1 MMSNS
6 VETVVEST
14 NVSQSLKVNLAR
26 NVLLLLSPR
35 WKKTKNGLRNSK
47 KERLRLP
54 FLMGLVVALWVVIY
68 VVFVK
73 ALAYF
78 AAEEMFGTIA
88 ATKLLSMILV
98 TFTFV
103 LVISNIITTFS
114 SFYLS
119 NDLEFIMAGP
129 APSNALFSARFVET
143 LVDSSWMVLVFGFPV
158 FMAYG
163 TVFSAP
169 WSFYL
174 LSLAALSCLLV
185 LTTSGAIIVVQTLV
199 RTFPVRRL
207 RDLFVFVGILIF
219 IGVYLIF
226 RMIRPEEF
234 LNPEGFASIMDYL
247 SIMSESSS
255 PLLPTTWIMQILKP
269 YITGYGFEE
278 VNFFLAVMVLAATAA
293 FRLAGHNHGAV
304 HFYGY
309 SKAMESKGAR
319 LSKSRAVALLD
330 RLLSRILE
338 RSTARL
344 VMKET
349 LLMARDWG
357 RLSQLLL
364 LLALILVYLYNFSV
378 LPSLD
383 SPEANMFL
391 KNTIAF
397 LNIGLAGFVLS
408 SLGVRF
414 LFPAITAEGRA
425 FWILKGSPIALRR
438 ILWVKFF
445 FYLVPMLLLGLFLA
459 IMTNW
464 ILDLGTFMF
473 AVSTFTV
480 AFLTIGITSL
490 SIGMGVL
497 HADLKEADPNQAF
510 AGFGGL
516 LTMIYS
522 ALAVAGVILLE
533 AYPVYRIV
541 VTQHFQRSLKLPD
554 YLVIAIC
561 FAGAVGVAVFLVV
574 KPLRAGLKQITE
586 LEI

>member
-1 MMSNS
+1 M
-6 VETVVEST
+6 
-14 NVSQSLKVNLAR
+14 NLIR
-26 NVLLLLSPR
+26 NVVLLLSPR
-35 WKKTKNGLRNSK
+35 WNQTVNRLKNSK
-47 KERLRLP
+47 KDRFRLP
-54 FLMGLVVALWVVIY
+54 FVIGLVAALWVVIY

-78 AAEEMFGTIA
+78 TAEEMFGTIA

-103 LVISNIITTFS
+103 LIISNVITTFAA
-114 SFYLS
+114 FYLS
-119 NDLEFIMAGP
+119 NDLELIMAGP
-129 APSNALFSARFVET
+129 APSNSLYTARFIET
-143 LVDSSWMVLVFGFPV
+143 VGDSSWMVLVFGFPV
-158 FMAYG
+158 FLAYG
-163 TVFSAP
+163 RVFSAP
-169 WSFYL
+169 WSFYA
-174 LSLAALSCLLV
+174 LSLITFSCLLV
-185 LTTSGAIIVVQTLV
+185 LTTSGAIIIIQSLV

-219 IGVYLIF
+219 IGIYLLF

-234 LNPEGFASIMDYL
+234 LNPEGFASMMDYL
-247 SIMSESSS
+247 SIMSEASS

-269 YITGYGFEE
+269 YITGYGFEDIS
-278 VNFFLAVMVLAATAA
+278 FFLALLVLAAVGA
-293 FRLAGHNHGAV
+293 FRLAGHNHDAV

-319 LSKSRAVALLD
+319 LSKSRAISLLD
-330 RLLSRILE
+330 RLLGRVLE

-378 LPSLD
+378 LPSLE
-383 SPEANMFL
+383 SPEATMFL

-414 LFPAITAEGRA
+414 LFPAITTEGRA
-425 FWILKGSPIALRR
+425 FWILKGSPVALRR

-445 FYLVPMLLLGLFLA
+445 FYLVPMLVLGLLLV
-459 IMTNW
+459 ILTNW
-464 ILDLGTFMF
+464 ILELGPFIF
-473 AVSTFTV
+473 AVSTVTIVLLTV
-480 AFLTIGITSL
+480 GITSL

-516 LTMIYS
+516 LTMIYA
-522 ALAVAGVILLE
+522 ALGVAAVVLLE
-533 AYPVYRIV
+533 AYPVYKIV
-541 VTQHFQRSLKLPD
+541 VTQYFQRGFRLAD
-554 YLVIAIC
+554 YAIIILC
-561 FAGAVGVAVFLVV
+561 FAGAIAVALFLIVQ
-574 KPLRAGLKQITE
+574 PLRMGMKQINE